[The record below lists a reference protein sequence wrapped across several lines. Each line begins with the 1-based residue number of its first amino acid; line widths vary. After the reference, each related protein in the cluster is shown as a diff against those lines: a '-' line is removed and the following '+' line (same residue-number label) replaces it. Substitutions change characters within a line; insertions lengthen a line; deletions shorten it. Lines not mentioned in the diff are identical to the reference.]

1 MAANQLEFRAL
12 GPLEVTRDGLS
23 LDLGPVRQQAL
34 LGVFLSRPNETLTA
48 DTLLHAVWGDDPP
61 NSGTRVV
68 PTYVYRLRQCLGPDV
83 SALTA
88 IERARGGYQLRV
100 SWDLLD
106 TERFERRIAEG
117 HQARR
122 AGDEQLARRLL
133 ASGLSY
139 WRGVPFGSLPG
150 PALAVRREYLTE
162 YRLVALEDR
171 IELDLRYGDPAAIVP
186 EIRLLRAGYP
196 ARERFTAHLMYA
208 LWRCGRQAEAVD
220 AYGETRR
227 RLVRDLGVEPGTAL
241 RDLYCKILRDEGW
254 NAPLR

>member
-1 MAANQLEFRAL
+1 MIRRTA
-12 GPLEVTRDGLS
+12 GPGWCRRTSIG
-23 LDLGPVRQQAL
+23 
-34 LGVFLSRPNETLTA
+34 
-48 DTLLHAVWGDDPP
+48 
-61 NSGTRVV
+61 SGSASDRTCV
-68 PTYVYRLRQCLGPDV
+68 
-83 SALTA
+83 ALTA

-241 RDLYCKILRDEGW
+241 RDLYCKILRATRGGTRRSDRASGGW
-254 NAPLR
+254 GRRFRRQRPIRWRSAACRRR